1 MEMSVGKLA
10 EFMAMKRDMA
20 SDFEHELRAVRDVI
34 LGARRISGKE
44 LTIDFGAADSFVAGT
59 RARATFIRNFRM
71 QTHEALVQYAQDLA
85 LECLDL
91 GLPQHLVE
99 EALGGDLIAFPH
111 RQQQPLAQ
119 SDLNEN
125 AAIRLAYTA

>member
-1 MEMSVGKLA
+1 MEMHVGKLA

-44 LTIDFGAADSFVAGT
+44 LTIDFVAADSFVSGT

-71 QTHEALVQYAQDLA
+71 QTHEALLQYAHDLA
-85 LECLDL
+85 VECMEL

-111 RQQQPLAQ
+111 RQHQPLTQ
-119 SDLNEN
+119 SDANEN
-125 AAIRLAYTA
+125 MAIRLAYTA